1 MFIYLITN
9 FTKYLITNFTKYL
22 ITNFTKYLLDIAK
35 HPTIFI

>member
-9 FTKYLITNFTKYL
+9 FNKYLITNFTKYL